1 MKKIKF
7 ALLHLPSTETTYTHR
22 IYLPDSAIKFGN
34 FDITSASASTN
45 GSSKYCMLNNVNQTT
60 TLNAL
65 IICNGWAD
73 SNDGNIG
80 NNLQILIIEDD
91 AKTFLENHITNW
103 Q

>member
-1 MKKIKF
+1 MHSVTVVGGIIYTIEYKEKWYNIKK
-7 ALLHLPSTETTYTHR
+7 
-22 IYLPDSAIKFGN
+22 
-34 FDITSASASTN
+34 
-45 GSSKYCMLNNVNQTT
+45 QTT